1 MADYNG
7 DMKQLYNDQAVSD
20 SAMTIQTGIKSNGKN
35 YENFCYWL
43 NGVDVTDQNLDQFT
57 PYIQGVSRLFLYKA
71 PPFLMDILPTKTKN
85 FKSLIET
92 GYTRIDGIQDTNVE
106 TVDFEGGFGGQ
117 KFRNVSLASND
128 TDTITVSLYEQS
140 GSPIREYID
149 AWVTGMRDIRSG
161 IAHYHGGL
169 ATNEY
174 SERNHT
180 AEFIYCTLDPTG
192 RHIEYACM
200 FAHAFPLKVPKAHL
214 NYETRN
220 RGNVLMDLEFAVQM
234 YESPA
239 INAIANYLVA
249 NSKVEYN
256 YLRFTP
262 NLSPGSIVNTYSTNN
277 SIGVDK
283 NGNYIDSPF
292 INNAKASNNYGSS
305 LDQLNSIVATGG
317 NNVGIE
323 SNPKKEG

>member
-1 MADYNG
+1 MAENG
-7 DMKQLYNDQAVSD
+7 LNQQSD
-20 SAMTIQTGIKSNGKN
+20 STPIVDKAITIQSGIKSNNKN

-57 PYIQGVSRLFLYKA
+57 PYIQGVSRLFLYKT
-71 PPFLMDILPTKTKN
+71 PPFLADIMPVKTKN

-92 GYTRIDGIQDTNVE
+92 GFTRIDGIQDTNVE

-128 TDTITVSLYEQS
+128 TDTITISLYEQT

-169 ATNEY
+169 ATNDY

-200 FAHAFPLKVPKAHL
+200 FAHAFPLKVPKSHL

-262 NLSPGSIVNTYSTNN
+262 NLSPGSVVNTYSTNN
-277 SIGVDK
+277 SIDDTNNK
-283 NGNYIDSPF
+283 TFLDSV
-292 INNAKASNNYGSS
+292 ASSNNYGHELS
-305 LDQLNSIVATGG
+305 QLNNIIAKGG
-317 NNVGIE
+317 ENKAIE
-323 SNPKKEG
+323 LNPKQEG